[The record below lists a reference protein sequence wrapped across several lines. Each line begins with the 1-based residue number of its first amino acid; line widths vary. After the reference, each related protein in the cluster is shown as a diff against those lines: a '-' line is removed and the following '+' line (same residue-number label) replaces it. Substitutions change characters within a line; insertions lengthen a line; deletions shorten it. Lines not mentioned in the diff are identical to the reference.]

1 MRAVRIILFTEIHGG
16 TVLRVVHRTITV
28 LLNSQGDVVGLDAT
42 FLFLNTDSQVCLISM
57 RELMRTSDQVEIR
70 GEQVIIII
78 VHRKKML
85 PLPAIV
91 KFVSEATTNERAV
104 LNHQMEITNVIDTS
118 KRNNLLLIV
127 ATDFLT
133 LATEAKNIK
142 TMMITMLY
150 RVNQSQEKASS
161 GNTKVT

>member
-1 MRAVRIILFTEIHGG
+1 MRAVRIVLFTEIHGG

-42 FLFLNTDSQVCLISM
+42 FLFPNTDSQVSLISM
-57 RELMRTSDQVEIR
+57 RELMRTSDQVGIR
-70 GEQVIIII
+70 GEQVVVII

-85 PLPAIV
+85 RLPATV
-91 KFVSEATTNERAV
+91 RFVSEATTNERAV
-104 LNHQMEITNVIDTS
+104 LNHQMEIATVIDTS

-127 ATDFLT
+127 ATDCLI
-133 LATEAKNIK
+133 LATEVIDIK
-142 TMMITMLY
+142 TMTITMLSGI
-150 RVNQSQEKASS
+150 NQSQENAIS

>member
-28 LLNSQGDVVGLDAT
+28 LLNSQEDVVGLDAT

-70 GEQVIIII
+70 GEQVVVII
-78 VHRKKML
+78 VRRQKM
-85 PLPAIV
+85 PGLPAIV
-91 KFVSEATTNERAV
+91 RFVSEATANERTV
-104 LNHQMEITNVIDTS
+104 LNYQMEITNVIDTS

-127 ATDFLT
+127 ATDFLI
-133 LATEAKNIK
+133 LATEVTDIK
-142 TMMITMLY
+142 TMMIIMLS
-150 RVNQSQEKASS
+150 RVNQSQENASS